1 MILREMRLE
10 NKKDYVL
17 KEILMAIKSFWKIK
31 HLDKIQMDTWARNS
45 ILFLK
50 VNLNLVTNC

>member
-17 KEILMAIKSFWKIK
+17 KENLMAIKSFWKI
-31 HLDKIQMDTWARNS
+31 TFR
-45 ILFLK
+45 
-50 VNLNLVTNC
+50 